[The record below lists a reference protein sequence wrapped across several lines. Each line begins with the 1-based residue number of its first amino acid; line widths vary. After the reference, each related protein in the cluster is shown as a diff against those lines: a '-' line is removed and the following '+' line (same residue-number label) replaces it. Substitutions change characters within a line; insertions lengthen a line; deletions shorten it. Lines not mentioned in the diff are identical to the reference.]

1 MLFCNEQRSWHVK
14 VTLCAAM
21 AASRQMRVLYVFAL
35 KDLYCK
41 RMDTSVLVWMDGL
54 YTDSV
59 CAWNYF

>member
-1 MLFCNEQRSWHVK
+1 MK